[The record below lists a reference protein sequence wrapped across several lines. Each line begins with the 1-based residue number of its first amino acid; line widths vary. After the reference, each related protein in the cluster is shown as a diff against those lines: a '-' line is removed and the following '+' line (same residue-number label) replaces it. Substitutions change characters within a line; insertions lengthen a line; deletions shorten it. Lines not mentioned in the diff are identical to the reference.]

1 MSPGSPK
8 HSNKRPPGLSLSSQ
22 QPRAAPSWVFQQVA
36 VPVPETP
43 TSTGSCL
50 LNGLGLATRPD
61 DATTNSSAMIRQRGS
76 QELVESGR
84 AAIGGAPSD
93 FGNDIAAASDV
104 ERISTQYCSPVSC
117 PRRRRAGTAG
127 ADMQSHYR
135 VGAPGQQETVDRVYQ
150 HGVALG
156 APLPVAAQK
165 RASAGQLEKPSHFR
179 KPAVARPSMVCAWCA
194 CQSVDRWAPRLK

>member
-1 MSPGSPK
+1 MSPRQPQAFEQTSA
-8 HSNKRPPGLSLSSQ
+8 RLLSLPQ

-117 PRRRRAGTAG
+117 LLAEGGLAPRVQTC
-127 ADMQSHYR
+127 SHI
-135 VGAPGQQETVDRVYQ
+135 T
-150 HGVALG
+150 
-156 APLPVAAQK
+156 
-165 RASAGQLEKPSHFR
+165 ASAPQVSK
-179 KPAVARPSMVCAWCA
+179 K
-194 CQSVDRWAPRLK
+194 Q